1 MTPARSAPTRA
12 EEPPALH
19 DRAMDNLRFIRETME
34 RAGSFTA
41 VSGWGEVAIGLT
53 ALAAAYVAARQ
64 AGFDEWLVVWLVEAC
79 LSLVIAGSAM
89 IWKARTARIP
99 LLSGPGQK
107 FALSFSPPILVGAI
121 LTAVL
126 YRAGTAEAIPGTWLL
141 LYGTAVVTGG
151 ASSVRVV
158 VLMGVAF
165 MLAGAAALFSP
176 PAWGDIFMAGG
187 FGGLHIAFGAVIAR
201 KHGG

>member
-1 MTPARSAPTRA
+1 MTPARPAPIPNDT
-12 EEPPALH
+12 PPALH

-41 VSGWGEVAIGLT
+41 VSGWGEVGIGLT
-53 ALAAAYVAARQ
+53 ALVAAYVASRQ
-64 AGFDEWLVVWLVEAC
+64 LDFEAWMAVWLVEAL
-79 LSLVIAGSAM
+79 LSLLIAGSAM
-89 IWKARTARIP
+89 IWKARSARIP

-121 LTAVL
+121 MTAVL
-126 YRAGTAEAIPGTWLL
+126 FGAGVTWAIPGMWLL
-141 LYGTAVVTGG
+141 LYGAAVVTGG
-151 ASSVRVV
+151 SFSVHIVV
-158 VLMGVAF
+158 YMGIAF
-165 MLAGAAALFSP
+165 MIAGTVALFGP
-176 PAWGDIFMAGG
+176 PTWADYFMAGG